1 MFGVST
7 LSIPQIAPV
16 AIALIGGIAVIA
28 VRLKAS
34 AKPTSLKKILMP
46 PLGMSTGF
54 AMFLFPFTH
63 IPWLWAA
70 AALLAG
76 ALLFSYPLIWSSKFE
91 IRDGD
96 IYLVRSKAFV
106 FMIIGLLVVRLLL
119 HDLVERAVSI
129 PQTGALFF
137 LLAFGMIV
145 PWRLAMARRYR
156 AKLDSLAGRGSEAGG
171 VA

>member
-1 MFGVST
+1 VST
-7 LSIPQIAPV
+7 ISIPQIAPV
-16 AIALIGGIAVIA
+16 VVALIGGVAVIA

-34 AKPTSLKKILMP
+34 SKPTSLKKILIP

-76 ALLFSYPLIWSSKFE
+76 ALLFAYPLIWSSKLE
-91 IRDGD
+91 VRGGD

-106 FMIIGLLVVRLLL
+106 FIIVGLLVVRLLL
-119 HDLVERAVSI
+119 HDLVERAVTI
-129 PQTGALFF
+129 PQTGAIFF

-145 PWRLAMARRYR
+145 PWRLAMAHRYR
-156 AKLDSLAGRGSEAGG
+156 ALLYSLTKESGDGG
-171 VA
+171 KR